1 MEVHLKL
8 RSFGE
13 VLRELREKRGLAV
26 NQLALYSGVSPALIS
41 KLENGHR
48 GNPKPETIEKLSKGL
63 KMEYAELMRLAGY
76 IDHGVESKKKSD
88 NLIPYDASNL
98 VQIPIYGE
106 IKAGYNSLAK
116 QDIIGYE
123 YVSQSDVQDGEY
135 FYLIVKGDSMI
146 EDGIIEGS
154 RVLVRKQGF
163 IENGKIG
170 VVLCDD
176 EEATLKRVFYD
187 GDNIILVAANKL
199 VRPKTYR
206 LDEIQ
211 IQGQVKSYTVDV

>member
-1 MEVHLKL
+1 M
-8 RSFGE
+8 
-13 VLRELREKRGLAV
+13 
-26 NQLALYSGVSPALIS
+26 
-41 KLENGHR
+41 
-48 GNPKPETIEKLSKGL
+48 
-63 KMEYAELMRLAGY
+63 
-76 IDHGVESKKKSD
+76 
-88 NLIPYDASNL
+88 
-98 VQIPIYGE
+98 
-106 IKAGYNSLAK
+106 AK